1 MSNREIIIT
10 KDQLTRYNF
19 KVLKQ
24 ELNLILK
31 CYGLEKIYLLENTKK
46 KKNEWFYVN

>member
-31 CYGLEKIYLLENTKK
+31 CYGLEKYIY
-46 KKNEWFYVN
+46 